1 MTLRAPAI
9 LLTVLAAMLLLEA
22 QSPPKNESD
31 RNFRECP
38 ECPEMVAIPGGKFL
52 MGSPAHEPGRFDSE
66 GPQHVVTVKAFA
78 LSRFPVTSAEFL
90 AFLNAT
96 GFRPQPCNPL
106 LGLGW
111 RHHLRVRGILRAH
124 P

>member
-1 MTLRAPAI
+1 MITRFAAVAAALLLMAAAPAN
-9 LLTVLAAMLLLEA
+9 LSFT
-22 QSPPKNESD
+22 
-31 RNFRECP
+31 ECP
-38 ECPEMVAIPGGKFL
+38 ECSEMVAIPAGKFL

-66 GPQHVVTVKAFA
+66 GPQHVVTIKAFA

-96 GFRPQPCNPL
+96 GYRPQPCNPL

-111 RHHLRVRGILRAH
+111 RHVDRGL
-124 P
+124 